1 MWLHK
6 KEKKK
11 YIYIYIYIFF
21 AKLEVYIF
29 IFIGNVKN
37 MPPMFFF
44 LSEYAAY
51 VKHGYIY
58 IYIIVQI
65 TSCLTSTDY
74 FV

>member
-1 MWLHK
+1 MASQN
-6 KEKKK
+6 
-11 YIYIYIYIFF
+11 IYIYIYFFFF

-58 IYIIVQI
+58 IYIYIIVQI